1 MKYIIYERD
10 VCIIEEVMKKYIKGI
25 DYFILRPLND
35 KTLKI
40 SVPVTSKMLRN
51 VISFDEANELIN
63 NMKNIDVLK
72 DEKQMENEYK
82 RLLDTRDLNDLVK
95 IIKTNYLRNKERID
109 NKKKIS
115 EKDDNYFNKA
125 EDYLY
130 TELSVALN
138 MKKSEVKKYIIE
150 KLK

>member
-1 MKYIIYERD
+1 
-10 VCIIEEVMKKYIKGI
+10 
-25 DYFILRPLND
+25 
-35 KTLKI
+35 
-40 SVPVTSKMLRN
+40 
-51 VISFDEANELIN
+51 
-63 NMKNIDVLK
+63 
-72 DEKQMENEYK
+72 MENEYK
-82 RLLDTRDLNDLVK
+82 RLLDTRALNDLVK
-95 IIKTNYLRNKERID
+95 IIKTTYLRNKERID

-150 KLK
+150 KRKFLD

>member
-1 MKYIIYERD
+1 MKYIVYERD
-10 VCIIEEVMKKYIKGI
+10 VCLIEEVKGKYIKGV
-25 DYFILRPLND
+25 DYYILRPLND

-40 SVPVTSKMLRN
+40 SVPVNSKLLRN
-51 VISFDEANELIN
+51 LISLEDANKLIN
-63 NMKNIDVLK
+63 NMKSIEVIEDN
-72 DEKQMENEYK
+72 KQIENEYK
-82 RLLDTRDLNDLVK
+82 RLLDTDDLSDLVK
-95 IIKTNYLRNKERID
+95 IIKTTYLRNKERII

-130 TELSVALN
+130 TELGIVFN
-138 MKKSEVKKYIIE
+138 MSKENIKEYIIE

>member
-10 VCIIEEVMKKYIKGI
+10 VCIIEEVRKKYIKGI

-40 SVPVTSKMLRN
+40 SVPVTSKRLRN

-95 IIKTNYLRNKERID
+95 IIKTTYLRNKERID

>member
-10 VCIIEEVMKKYIKGI
+10 VCIIEEVRKKYIKGI
-25 DYFILRPLND
+25 DYFILRSLND

-95 IIKTNYLRNKERID
+95 IIKTTYLRNKERID

>member
-51 VISFDEANELIN
+51 VISFDEASELIN

-95 IIKTNYLRNKERID
+95 IIKTTYLRNKERID

>member
-1 MKYIIYERD
+1 MKYIVYERD
-10 VCIIEEVMKKYIKGI
+10 VCLIEEVKGKYIKGV
-25 DYFILRPLND
+25 DYYILRPLND

-40 SVPVTSKMLRN
+40 SVPVNSKLLRN
-51 VISFDEANELIN
+51 LISLEDANKLID
-63 NMKNIDVLK
+63 NMKSIEVIEDN
-72 DEKQMENEYK
+72 KQIENEYK
-82 RLLDTRDLNDLVK
+82 GLLDTGELSDLVK
-95 IIKTNYLRNKERID
+95 IIKTTYLRNKERII

-130 TELSVALN
+130 TELGVVFN
-138 MKKSEVKKYIIE
+138 MSKENIKEYIIE

>member
-10 VCIIEEVMKKYIKGI
+10 VCIIEEVRKKYNKGI

-95 IIKTNYLRNKERID
+95 IIKTTYLRNKERID

>member
-25 DYFILRPLND
+25 DYFILRSLND

-95 IIKTNYLRNKERID
+95 IIKTTYLRNKERID
-109 NKKKIS
+109 NKKK
-115 EKDDNYFNKA
+115 
-125 EDYLY
+125 
-130 TELSVALN
+130 
-138 MKKSEVKKYIIE
+138 
-150 KLK
+150 

>member
-10 VCIIEEVMKKYIKGI
+10 VCIIEKVMKKYIKGI

-95 IIKTNYLRNKERID
+95 IIKTTYLRNKERID

>member
-10 VCIIEEVMKKYIKGI
+10 VCIIEKVMKKYIKGI

-40 SVPVTSKMLRN
+40 SVHVTSKMLRN

-95 IIKTNYLRNKERID
+95 IIKTTYLRNKERID

>member
-10 VCIIEEVMKKYIKGI
+10 VCIIEKVMKKYIKGI

-95 IIKTNYLRNKERID
+95 IIKTTYLRNKERID

-115 EKDDNYFNKA
+115 ESIEWKGEKNGKERYWIKRNS
-125 EDYLY
+125 LW
-130 TELSVALN
+130 
-138 MKKSEVKKYIIE
+138 VKTFY
-150 KLK
+150 

>member
-10 VCIIEEVMKKYIKGI
+10 VCIIEKVRKKYIKGI

-95 IIKTNYLRNKERID
+95 IIKTTYLRNKERID

>member
-10 VCIIEEVMKKYIKGI
+10 VCIIEEVRKKYIKGI
-25 DYFILRPLND
+25 DYFILRTLND

-95 IIKTNYLRNKERID
+95 IIKTTYLRNKERID

>member
-72 DEKQMENEYK
+72 DGKQMENEYK

-95 IIKTNYLRNKERID
+95 IIKTTYLRNKERID

-115 EKDDNYFNKA
+115 KNDMNPVSWTK
-125 EDYLY
+125 
-130 TELSVALN
+130 
-138 MKKSEVKKYIIE
+138 
-150 KLK
+150 

>member
-1 MKYIIYERD
+1 MKYIVYERD
-10 VCIIEEVMKKYIKGI
+10 VCLIEEVKGKYIKGV
-25 DYFILRPLND
+25 DYYILRPLND

-40 SVPVTSKMLRN
+40 SVPVNSKLLRN
-51 VISFDEANELIN
+51 LISLEDANKLIN
-63 NMKNIDVLK
+63 KMKSIEVIEDN
-72 DEKQMENEYK
+72 KQIENEYK
-82 RLLDTRDLNDLVK
+82 RLLDTGDLSDLVK
-95 IIKTNYLRNKERID
+95 IIKTTYLRNKERII

-130 TELSVALN
+130 TELGIVFN
-138 MKKSEVKKYIIE
+138 MSKENIKEYIIE

>member
-1 MKYIIYERD
+1 
-10 VCIIEEVMKKYIKGI
+10 
-25 DYFILRPLND
+25 
-35 KTLKI
+35 
-40 SVPVTSKMLRN
+40 MLRN

-95 IIKTNYLRNKERID
+95 IIKTTYLRNKERID